1 MVYFRALVF
10 ISVKTSI
17 VNDYFIL
24 LDIHAIIQKGEE
36 NVGFPLLKSL
46 FLYVRCQRLQFKLF
60 LIFRQNVPL
69 YFSSGRKHLTLL

>member
-1 MVYFRALVF
+1 MIYFRALVF

-36 NVGFPLLKSL
+36 NVGFPLL
-46 FLYVRCQRLQFKLF
+46 RA
-60 LIFRQNVPL
+60 
-69 YFSSGRKHLTLL
+69 YFCMFAASGFNLSSF